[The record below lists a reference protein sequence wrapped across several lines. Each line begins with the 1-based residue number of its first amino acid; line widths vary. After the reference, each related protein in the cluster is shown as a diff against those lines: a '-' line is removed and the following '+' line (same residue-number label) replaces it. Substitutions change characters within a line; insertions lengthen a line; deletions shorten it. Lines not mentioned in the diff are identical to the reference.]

1 MKLSEHFSNA
11 YLINL
16 DKRTDR
22 LEKFTAGAKQVGL
35 NFIKVSAD
43 TGNGDAVQGCRKSH
57 MGILKDHQDSDLLV
71 LEDDAEFIPNFEEE
85 LAKSWECLPDDWD
98 MVYLGANPLQYEKV
112 NDRWLRS
119 YQCSSTHAYI
129 LRKKVIPDFLAQAEK
144 YNGHV
149 DVAYAQIHARYK
161 VYIARPT
168 LVFQS
173 PTYSDINE
181 SYVDYKHLYFRQL
194 G

>member
-1 MKLSEHFSNA
+1 M
-11 YLINL
+11 
-16 DKRTDR
+16 
-22 LEKFTAGAKQVGL
+22 AGAKEVG
-35 NFIKVSAD
+35 ISPTRIPAD
-43 TGNGDAVQGCRKSH
+43 TGNGDPVQGCRKSH
-57 MGILKDHQDSDLLV
+57 MGILEANQDSDLLIF
-71 LEDDAEFIPNFEEE
+71 EDDAEFVPNFAEEF
-85 LAKSWECLPDDWD
+85 AKSWDCVPQDWD
-98 MVYLGANPLQYEKV
+98 MIYLGANPLQYEQR
-112 NDRWLRS
+112 NDRWIKS
-119 YQCSSTHAYI
+119 FQCSSTHAYI
-129 LRKKVIPDFLAQAEK
+129 FRKQVVPEFLAQAKK

-149 DVAYAQIHARYK
+149 DVAYSQIHPRFK